1 MKNFDAPAKFKLTK
15 TIITRYT
22 KPQASGNPMSTSDVT
37 VKTTVS
43 VSSIYGGF

>member
-1 MKNFDAPAKFKLTK
+1 MKNFDTTAKLKLTK

-22 KPQASGNPMSTSDVT
+22 KPQASGNPMSTSDLT

-43 VSSIYGGF
+43 LSSVFGF